1 MRWARVAAAAMVLA
15 AATTLA
21 VPSEAGW
28 LSRIVREAADGGGG
42 AASKLGKAGLGSLD
56 SAAAHVAA
64 LPKVGAGTALA
75 AHLTPEGHW
84 KFVNREGQVF
94 TAATPDELAR
104 VGAALA
110 PDAAPGGKLAYYLSE
125 ETVFTQRAAL
135 KDLPE
140 TADLHI
146 VVGRDSYRL
155 RRSGSDLAAEYR
167 PNVFLSLSDRRLF
180 EETAYRLSRPLNRS
194 NIRTLALET
203 GGPQS
208 LSSAPRFDPA
218 TKAALIDQVDPT
230 ALPQAFSSLRGQT
243 ALVSGRLEGSVLT
256 FRSSNGGDQTI
267 DVAKLVKAA
276 EEADVNLVLL
286 ATGAS
291 RQPGGRNWL
300 WQTVEVSGLNDALK
314 RATFAD
320 FLSGLAGTG
329 SELTVNATSGS
340 FGRVTISAVPT
351 PAVSA
356 PLTDTVS
363 GWIGWDDLLGE
374 ITGNVA
380 MKSVE
385 VFARDEAHERELD
398 ARIIPGIPA
407 TAQYVYLGSLIAG
420 LLAFQVSFPWW
431 RRIWPREDRQEY
443 SSWIGYALARV
454 VRLVAL
460 VFVFLPIVG
469 MPALM
474 WLGMLQIWGMVTVP
488 FRLFGWLR
496 NRFRP
501 QRA

>member
-1 MRWARVAAAAMVLA
+1 MRLVRVAAAAMALA
-15 AATTLA
+15 VATVLA

-28 LSRIVREAADGGGG
+28 LSRIVREAAEGGGG
-42 AASKLGKAGLGSLD
+42 AASKLGKSGLGALD
-56 SAAAHVAA
+56 NAAAHVAV
-64 LPKVGAGTALA
+64 LPKVGGVTALA

-125 ETVFTQRAAL
+125 ETVFTQHAAL
-135 KDLPE
+135 KALPDSAE
-140 TADLHI
+140 LHL
-146 VVGRDSYRL
+146 VVGRDSYRV
-155 RRSGSDLAAEYR
+155 RRSGGDLAAEYR
-167 PNVFLSLSDRRLF
+167 SNLILSLSDRRLF
-180 EETAYRLSRPLNRS
+180 EESIYRLSRPLNRS
-194 NIRTLALET
+194 NVRTLALET

-218 TKAALIDQVDPT
+218 TKAALIDQVDPA
-230 ALPQAFSSLRGQT
+230 ALPQAFASLRGQT
-243 ALVSGRLEGSVLT
+243 ALVSGRVEGGVLT
-256 FRSSNGGDQTI
+256 FRSSSGADQTI
-267 DVAKLVKAA
+267 DVAKLVQAA
-276 EEADVNLVLL
+276 EDADVNLVLL

-329 SELTVNATSGS
+329 SGLTVNATSGS
-340 FGRVTISAVPT
+340 FGRVTISAMPT
-351 PAVSA
+351 PAASA
-356 PLTDTVS
+356 PLKDTVS

-374 ITGNVA
+374 VTGHVA

-398 ARIIPGIPA
+398 ARIVPGIPS
-407 TAQYVYLGSLIAG
+407 TIQYVYLGSSIAG
-420 LLAFQVSFPWW
+420 LLAFQVSLPWW
-431 RRIWPREDRQEY
+431 RRIWPREGRQEY
-443 SSWIGYALARV
+443 SSWIGYALACVARFA
-454 VRLVAL
+454 AL
-460 VFVFLPIVG
+460 VLVFLPVVG

-474 WLGMLQIWGMVTVP
+474 WLCILQIWGMVTAP
-488 FRLFGWLR
+488 FRFMGWLR
-496 NRFRP
+496 NRFSP